1 MMRHTLAPDPIT
13 PAWLTTI
20 LRASSFL
27 VRGEVRAVTSEQIG
41 AFNSRTSRLHL
52 DYSTDTVA
60 NLPRHMILKQ
70 NIPEPW
76 GIEAGAEEVKFYQL
90 SAAVH
95 PAPPAI
101 IPCYAM
107 AYDAVSGSSYILL
120 HDLSET
126 HTPPVTR
133 DQQVSI
139 VHGIPPD
146 VYIEL
151 VTDTLA
157 RHHAYWWNHPLLKT
171 ATFEIGYW
179 SRNEDRFTQYVQRR
193 NRAWQSLLEHEASWF
208 PADLHDMYTWVLDHL
223 RQHWNRY
230 LEPRFRA
237 NANLTLVHGDA
248 YFANFLCPRNPGQ
261 GGAYLLDWQ
270 SPVVDIAGYDLAN
283 LCATFWTSAQRH
295 EAQREARILER
306 YHTALQAHGV
316 DNYSWEDLKIDY
328 QSGLIYWLLVPLQDR
343 FDGASRD
350 YWWPKM
356 QCLVA
361 AFREWH
367 CDELLSMA

>member
-1 MMRHTLAPDPIT
+1 
-13 PAWLTTI
+13 
-20 LRASSFL
+20 
-27 VRGEVRAVTSEQIG
+27 VRAVTTELTG
-41 AFNSRTSRLHL
+41 AFHSRTSRLHL
-52 DYSTDTVA
+52 HYSSDALA
-60 NLPRHMILKQ
+60 NLPRRMILKQ

-90 SAAVH
+90 SAALH

-101 IPCYAM
+101 IPCYAT
-107 AYDAVSGSSYILL
+107 AYDATSGSSYILL

-126 HTPPVTR
+126 HISPVTR
-133 DQQVSI
+133 DQQLSI
-139 VHGIPPD
+139 VHGIPSD
-146 VYIEL
+146 VHIEL
-151 VTDTLA
+151 VIDALA

-171 ATFEIGYW
+171 ATFAIGYW
-179 SRNEDRFTQYVQRR
+179 SRNQERFTQYVQRR
-193 NRAWQSLLEHEASWF
+193 NRAWQNLVEHEASWF
-208 PADLHDMYTWVLDHL
+208 PADLRDIYTWVLDHL
-223 RQHWNRY
+223 QQHWNRY

-248 YFANFLCPRNPGQ
+248 YFANFLCPMNPDQ

-270 SPVVDIAGYDLAN
+270 SPVVDIGGYDLAN

-295 EAQREARILER
+295 EGQREARILER

-343 FDGASRD
+343 YDGSGKD

-361 AFREWH
+361 AFREWR
-367 CDELLSMA
+367 CAELLSMA